1 MSLRMKFVTGLGA
14 VLLAGS
20 VIAGSPTT
28 ASAVSGGMPNVG
40 VAQAPGVNAA
50 PTGASTQATTTTSIY
65 ISKSEVRRMY
75 EGMKAAGSLCSVSPI
90 PWPLSISCAGLAP
103 ARAIEQA
110 YWQEKR
116 VRVDY
121 TTCGFNYCSSTSFH
135 VVN

>member
-1 MSLRMKFVTGLGA
+1 MSLRMKFATGLGA
-14 VLLAGS
+14 LLLAGS
-20 VIAGSPTT
+20 VIAGSPLA
-28 ASAVSGGMPNVG
+28 ASATSGGMSNVG
-40 VAQAPGVNAA
+40 VMQASGVGSA
-50 PTGASTQATTTTSIY
+50 PTEISTQANTTTSIY
-65 ISKSEVRRMY
+65 ISKAEVRRMY

-110 YWQEKR
+110 YWQDKR

-135 VVN
+135 VVD